1 MHGQKSW
8 GTQPPKGKAHF
19 NTATQKV
26 EGALSPLGTWGFGST
41 AAELEGSRGLL
52 CAGHVVM
59 DTGQQHRDQN
69 N

>member
-26 EGALSPLGTWGFGST
+26 EGALSPLFGNMGFW
-41 AAELEGSRGLL
+41 
-52 CAGHVVM
+52 
-59 DTGQQHRDQN
+59 
-69 N
+69 